1 MLNIAFGFVAV
12 AASLGAYLAL
22 GFMREGRAAK
32 PAAGGVPAGLR
43 GLGLIHGSLG
53 GAGLLVL
60 VAALRAG
67 EVRPAVGFAGFGQVA
82 AWLLGIALLFGLV
95 ILGMAQAR
103 RGRVSLLL
111 AAHATLAIAGVVVLL
126 ALVLG

>member
-1 MLNIAFGFVAV
+1 MLNVAFGFVAV

-22 GFMREGRAAK
+22 GFMRETRAAK
-32 PAAGGVPAGLR
+32 AAAGQVPAALR

-67 EVRPAVGFAGFGQVA
+67 VVRPAVGFAGFGQVA
-82 AWLLGIALLFGLV
+82 AWLLGIALLLGLA

>member
-1 MLNIAFGFVAV
+1 MLNVAFGFLAI
-12 AASLGAYLAL
+12 AASLGAYLAV
-22 GFMREGRAAK
+22 GFMRAGRAGK
-32 PAAGGVPAGLR
+32 PASGDVPAGLR

-60 VAALRAG
+60 LAALRAG
-67 EVRPAVGFAGFGQVA
+67 VVRPAVGFAGFGQVS
-82 AWLLGIALLFGLV
+82 AWLLGIALVLGLA